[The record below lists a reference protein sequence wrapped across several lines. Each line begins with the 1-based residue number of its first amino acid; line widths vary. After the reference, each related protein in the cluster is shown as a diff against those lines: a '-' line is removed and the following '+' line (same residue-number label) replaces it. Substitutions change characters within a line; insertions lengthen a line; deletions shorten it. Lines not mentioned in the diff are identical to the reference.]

1 MGFGL
6 IRMNRGLLC
15 SRLCAFINVRIVLHM
30 PMEMYIAFQSF
41 VAIKDG
47 FSQLVLSDYESE
59 THALKLQLVIG
70 GG

>member
-1 MGFGL
+1 MQYAFGSVPSSMCEL
-6 IRMNRGLLC
+6 SCTCRWKCILL
-15 SRLCAFINVRIVLHM
+15 SRALL
-30 PMEMYIAFQSF
+30 QK
-41 VAIKDG
+41 KDG